1 MRAHLRALTKNWLSK
16 LRLLLLQEC
25 LGDWRVELE
34 LLMHLPDY
42 IQQIR
47 MALPISEFLTYVK
60 ILTILADLIVNDAM
74 HYVNTWRHL
83 REGEWDRQ
91 AHI

>member
-1 MRAHLRALTKNWLSK
+1 
-16 LRLLLLQEC
+16 
-25 LGDWRVELE
+25 
-34 LLMHLPDY
+34 
-42 IQQIR
+42 

-83 REGEWDRQ
+83 WEGKWNRQ
-91 AHI
+91 AHVERLVGSGKEQRNAMVLGHLRPSRHRDVREELVDLL